1 MLFVAWALAST
12 FWSSDSSETWWNW
25 VALAGIAF
33 LAIVIG
39 HVRDTL
45 QTVRALGDV
54 LRVLLGASLVVEI
67 LSGILLDVPFRFLG
81 VQGNIWGWFEGKY
94 HAGRNHAATAITD
107 DVPTF
112 SIEEIEAELREEE
125 AAGQRP
131 HVPEVEEAAV
141 QRAVEEE

>member
-1 MLFVAWALAST
+1 MALT
-12 FWSSDSSETWWNW
+12 HWYFD
-25 VALAGIAF
+25 GP
-33 LAIVIG
+33 
-39 HVRDTL
+39 
-45 QTVRALGDV
+45 Q
-54 LRVLLGASLVVEI
+54 
-67 LSGILLDVPFRFLG
+67 LG